1 MPSGSRCRYIERELA
16 PHVPAWRAQGY
27 VPRETWRGFGEHG
40 FLLPEMDEQWGGG
53 GGNLA
58 YQLVVQ
64 EELTKAEIH
73 AITSVHT
80 IAAHYIWP
88 MERPSKSS
96 AGCPGCAAAR
106 CWPALP

>member
-1 MPSGSRCRYIERELA
+1 MLLPKPFQHAWMDADIDTFREQVRRYIERELA

-27 VPRETWRGFGEHG
+27 VPRETWKGFGEHG

-64 EELTKAEIH
+64 EELTKAEVH

-80 IAAHYIWP
+80 IASHY
-88 MERPSKSS
+88 
-96 AGCPGCAAAR
+96 
-106 CWPALP
+106 LLV